1 MMHDS
6 LLNFH
11 RVFEDVLF
19 SFSPLVNFVI
29 TGKVYCTARAVSRAQ
44 HVAINACDWFSKFS
58 SHQMREATCAASKT
72 SKVPTRVAL
81 LFISYSMTQV
91 NFPAYRRCN
100 CGTGGN
106 RQTIIHIIYVLSY
119 HRHRRRYVA
128 GTSQAYM

>member
-58 SHQMREATCAASKT
+58 SHQMREATCVASKT

-91 NFPAYRRCN
+91 NFPGLPCFLFN
-100 CGTGGN
+100 NVLKVMN
-106 RQTIIHIIYVLSY
+106 RTTKPKKYKSLII
-119 HRHRRRYVA
+119 
-128 GTSQAYM
+128 GQN